1 MDNRDGDEYGFNSK
15 WSPEIKVHGF
25 TQVPNLLLVCQ
36 GHLGLTDG
44 EMITLMQLLSFWY
57 RKNSPV
63 YPSINRVTK
72 RSKKGYSTTQRRLKS
87 LEDKGFIERK
97 RIKGKSTRYDLL
109 PCVMRLYQHQ
119 KVCDEHSQKRDS
131 LVVKVTRVPR
141 SKPTYKEYEAERK
154 RIYKKTVQPFSEIMK
169 SRYGSSL

>member
-1 MDNRDGDEYGFNSK
+1 MDNPYDEYGFAGK
-15 WSPEIKVHGF
+15 WSPEIKAHGF

-44 EMITLMQLLSFWY
+44 EMITLLQLFTFWY

-97 RIKGKSTRYDLL
+97 RKQGKSTRYDLL
-109 PCVMRLYQHQ
+109 PCVRRLYQHQ
-119 KVCDEHSQKRDS
+119 KECKDNSRKRES
-131 LVVKVTRVPR
+131 LVVNVTRVPY
-141 SKPTYKEYEAERK
+141 SKPTNEEYEAERK
-154 RIYKKTVQPFSEIMK
+154 RIYKKNVQLFSEIAK
-169 SRYGSSL
+169 SRYGGSL

>member
-1 MDNRDGDEYGFNSK
+1 MENPDNEYGFIGK
-15 WSPEIKVHGF
+15 WTPEIKVHGF

-44 EMITLMQLLSFWY
+44 EMITLLQLLTFWY

-87 LEDKGFIERK
+87 LEDKGFIERERK
-97 RIKGKSTRYDLL
+97 QGKSTRYDLR

-119 KVCDEHSQKRDS
+119 KVCKERSRKRDS
-131 LVVKVTRVPR
+131 LVVKVTRVPS
-141 SKPTYKEYEAERK
+141 SKPTYEEYETERK
-154 RIYKKTVQPFSEIMK
+154 QIYEKTVQPFSEIVN
-169 SRYGSSL
+169 SRYRGSL